1 MKKLGK
7 DGLSEDLVRDTESSI
22 QNLTDKYISNTD
34 KISYRERKRCND
46 NLNPKNYPKGF
57 FESLFYF

>member
-34 KISYRERKRCND
+34 KIFTEKEKD
-46 NLNPKNYPKGF
+46 VMTI
-57 FESLFYF
+57 